1 MSRERS
7 ATTGDEESAA
17 AAAVII
23 AARQAAGRTPV
34 ERRKSE
40 REPRRN
46 RAESASNRASRD
58 LSRDKTPSRDSSG
71 DKEVS
76 ESVQSTPEKPTQDN
90 REIVT
95 VTPESGTPVKD
106 TTTTLSP
113 EKGKNVMWGISPTQT
128 PEASKFQVESNKNV
142 TQLLE
147 SLRNCFGELGQY
159 DISAKQT
166 KTGYKVKARKSGKR
180 KGRAEVTVNLFQK
193 EDGDTELIFK
203 GGGKSK
209 QQFQELAKK
218 MEETL
223 VV

>member
-1 MSRERS
+1 MSRE
-7 ATTGDEESAA
+7 
-17 AAAVII
+17 
-23 AARQAAGRTPV
+23 
-34 ERRKSE
+34 KS
-40 REPRRN
+40 
-46 RAESASNRASRD
+46 
-58 LSRDKTPSRDSSG
+58 TH
-71 DKEVS
+71 
-76 ESVQSTPEKPTQDN
+76 QTPEKSISTSTEKSTHDYQ
-90 REIVT
+90 ET
-95 VTPESGTPVKD
+95 VTHTPPEPVIPAGKD
-106 TTTTLSP
+106 PQSSTATP
-113 EKGKNVMWGISPTQT
+113 EKGKNVMWGISPTLA

-147 SLRNCFGELGQY
+147 SLKNCFGELGQY
-159 DISAKQT
+159 DVSAKQT